1 MKNFE
6 ALYSTSYCLHLFQAS
21 IEDTM
26 GVLWTIF
33 QPLLF
38 GLIGAEVIIE
48 YLDANLV
55 GKNFGKDF

>member
-1 MKNFE
+1 
-6 ALYSTSYCLHLFQAS
+6 
-21 IEDTM
+21 M

-55 GKNFGKDF
+55 GKNLGKDF